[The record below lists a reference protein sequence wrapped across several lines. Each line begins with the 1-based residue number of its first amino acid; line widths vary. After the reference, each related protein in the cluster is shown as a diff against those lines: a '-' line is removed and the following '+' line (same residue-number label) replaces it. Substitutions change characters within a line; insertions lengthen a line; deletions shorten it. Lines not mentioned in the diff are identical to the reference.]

1 MRTEIETISLT
12 NKKVMFMQKELLK
25 KLLALNCAQKPNRGL
40 AFVNDLQMYDRLT
53 HESWLAKMVDDIRSG
68 NDALKDELP
77 IRCSHY
83 YRFSDNR
90 RRQADMDP
98 EAFLF
103 QTCVDIDDPE
113 AVEPA
118 IARAYL
124 LNKEEGG
131 QWQDMLLHMEYSA
144 RKKLHI
150 DIRMPLGMTIEEAQQ
165 AYTEAL
171 GVPYDSSC
179 TSPERFIL
187 VTDARQEIYRSE
199 HWYEV
204 LPEEEL
210 KLRREAYL
218 KRGLTI
224 DGRQPK
230 IRPTSEA
237 ESRIRLGS
245 DSERKNAPSV
255 TLPQQTELFPEMK
268 QVEADEGCLHVF
280 DLCMEEA
287 GLTERALQIEGV
299 RHNSLRSILSVG
311 ACQLMPKE
319 QLVAVVRKRM
329 PEYAEEKDCLQ
340 LISDFYANYTELNR
354 PLTRRQREMHAE
366 AFGEQIEDV
375 VAEEDA
381 EVVVEPAK
389 KQRKLNVKALPSGLR
404 EPVMMAPKAMQ
415 MNVLSAIMPIAATYA
430 DQVSIRYADNK
441 LQHLGLMGLIIGRQ
455 AGGKSSVKEAVELW
469 MRPLQQQAREA
480 REQEDA
486 VKKKNK
492 LRKANERA
500 VEMPELVIRKVPIT
514 ISCSTL
520 LKRLKNAQGHTIY
533 SFGEELDTLLKTNGA
548 GSWSAKYDG
557 YRYSFDRGEWGQ
569 DYNSDQA
576 ESGEVNVAY
585 NWTILGTYGAFN
597 RCFNG
602 DNVENG
608 LGGRVLMS
616 EMPDTRFSKI
626 PKYQPMAPEQE
637 EAVLKAAEM
646 LQSKAGF
653 VDTPLLRKHIDK
665 WLEEKRLEALKNADE
680 AMDELRKRSA
690 VIAFRCAVVFHLL
703 SGCERESRACIDF
716 MLMMADYVLE
726 NQMHLLCEKMESQQ
740 AKNEPT
746 VVKSLQNRSV
756 YDKLPKVFTL
766 MDVRNAKGMGLEESS
781 YRSIICKWKA
791 SGFIKEQ
798 PADPSS
804 ASRKAHYVKL
814 TA

>member
-1 MRTEIETISLT
+1 
-12 NKKVMFMQKELLK
+12 MQKELLK
-25 KLLALNCAQKPNRGL
+25 KIALNSAQKPNRGL
-40 AFVNDLQMYDRLT
+40 AFVNDLAAYDRLT
-53 HESWLAKMVDDIRSG
+53 HEPWLAKMVDDIRSG
-68 NDALKDELP
+68 NDSLKDELP

-103 QTCVDIDDPE
+103 QTCVDIDDVE

-118 IARAYL
+118 ITRAYL
-124 LNKEEGG
+124 LNNKEGG
-131 QWQDMLLHMEYSA
+131 QWKDMLLHMEYSA

-150 DIRMPLGMTIEEAQQ
+150 DIRIPVGMTIEEAQQ

-210 KLRREAYL
+210 KLRREAYQ

-224 DGRQPK
+224 DGRDSK
-230 IRPTSEA
+230 NRLTSDA
-237 ESRIRLGS
+237 
-245 DSERKNAPSV
+245 ERKFAPGSAK
-255 TLPQQTELFPEMK
+255 PQQPDLFPEMK
-268 QVEADEGCLHVF
+268 LVVADEGSLRAF

-319 QLVAVVRKRM
+319 QMVAVVKTRM
-329 PEYAEEKDCLQ
+329 PAYADEKDCQQ

-354 PLTRRQREMHAE
+354 PLTRRQREIHAE
-366 AFGEQIEDV
+366 AFGEQLEDV
-375 VAEEDA
+375 EPEEDVETA
-381 EVVVEPAK
+381 EQPK
-389 KQRKLNVKALPSGLR
+389 KKRKLNVKALPSGLR
-404 EPVMMAPKAMQ
+404 EPVMNAPKDMQ
-415 MNVLSAIMPIAATYA
+415 MNVLSAILPIAATYA
-430 DQVSIRYADNK
+430 DQVSVRYADNK
-441 LQHLGLMGLIIGRQ
+441 EQHLGLMALIIGRQ

-469 MRPLQQQAREA
+469 MRPIKQQSSEA

-548 GSWSAKYDG
+548 GSWSAKYDV

-626 PKYQPMAPEQE
+626 PKYQPMTPEQE
-637 EAVLKAAEM
+637 EAVLKAAEL
-646 LQSKAGF
+646 LQSKTGF
-653 VDTPLLRKHIDK
+653 SDTPLLRKHIDK

-690 VIAFRCAVVFHLL
+690 VIAFRSAVVFHLL

-740 AKNEPT
+740 AKNEAV
-746 VVKSLQNRSV
+746 VVKTLQNRSV
-756 YDKLPKVFTL
+756 YDKLPQVFTL
-766 MDVRNAKGMGLEESS
+766 KDVKNAKGLGLEDSS

-798 PADPSS
+798 AADP
-804 ASRKAHYVKL
+804 ASTDRKAHYVKL
-814 TA
+814 SA

>member
-1 MRTEIETISLT
+1 
-12 NKKVMFMQKELLK
+12 MQEKLLK
-25 KLLALNCAQKPNRGL
+25 KIALNSAQKPNRGL
-40 AFVNDLQMYDRLT
+40 AFVNDLAAYDRLT
-53 HESWLAKMVDDIRSG
+53 HEPWLAKMVDDIRSG

-77 IRCSHY
+77 VRCSHY
-83 YRFSDNR
+83 YRFNDNR

-103 QTCVDIDDPE
+103 QTCVDIDDVE
-113 AVEPA
+113 AVAPA
-118 IARAYL
+118 IVRAYL
-124 LNKEEGG
+124 LNNEEGG
-131 QWQDMLLHMEYSA
+131 EWKDMLLHMEYSA

-150 DIRMPLGMTIEEAQQ
+150 DIRIPVGMTIEEAQQ
-165 AYTEAL
+165 AYCKAL

-204 LPEEEL
+204 LSDEEL
-210 KLRREAYL
+210 KVRREAYQ

-224 DGRQPK
+224 DGRK
-230 IRPTSEA
+230 ITQENRPRCVNSTF
-237 ESRIRLGS
+237 
-245 DSERKNAPSV
+245 
-255 TLPQQTELFPEMK
+255 QQTELFPEMK
-268 QVEADEGCLHVF
+268 QVEADEGCLRAF

-319 QLVAVVRKRM
+319 QMVAVVRTRM
-329 PEYAEEKDCLQ
+329 PAYAEEKDCQQ

-354 PLTRRQREMHAE
+354 PLTRRQREIHAE

-375 VAEEDA
+375 EQEDTEASAEQ
-381 EVVVEPAK
+381 PK
-389 KQRKLNVKALPSGLR
+389 KKRKLNVKALPSGLR
-404 EPVMMAPKAMQ
+404 EPVMNAPKDMQ
-415 MNVLSAIMPIAATYA
+415 MNVLSAMMPIAATYA
-430 DQVSIRYADNK
+430 DQVSVRYADNK
-441 LQHLGLMGLIIGRQ
+441 EQYLGLMALIIGRQ

-469 MRPLQQQAREA
+469 MRPIKQQSSEA

-548 GSWSAKYDG
+548 GSWSAKYDV

-626 PKYQPMAPEQE
+626 PKYQPMTPEQE
-637 EAVLKAAEM
+637 EAVLKAAEL
-646 LQSKAGF
+646 LQSKTGF
-653 VDTPLLRKHIDK
+653 VDTPLLRKHMRP
-665 WLEEKRLEALKNADE
+665 WMNSASVRQSSP
-680 AMDELRKRSA
+680 SA
-690 VIAFRCAVVFHLL
+690 VPSCSICSVALNV
-703 SGCERESRACIDF
+703 SR
-716 MLMMADYVLE
+716 
-726 NQMHLLCEKMESQQ
+726 
-740 AKNEPT
+740 
-746 VVKSLQNRSV
+746 
-756 YDKLPKVFTL
+756 
-766 MDVRNAKGMGLEESS
+766 GLVSTS
-781 YRSIICKWKA
+781 C
-791 SGFIKEQ
+791 
-798 PADPSS
+798 
-804 ASRKAHYVKL
+804 
-814 TA
+814 

>member
-1 MRTEIETISLT
+1 ME
-12 NKKVMFMQKELLK
+12 KELLK
-25 KLLALNCAQKPNRGL
+25 KIALNSAQKPNRGL
-40 AFVNDLQMYDRLT
+40 AFVNDLATYDRLT
-53 HESWLAKMVDDIRSG
+53 HEPWLAKMVDDIRSG
-68 NDALKDELP
+68 NDALKDCLP

-103 QTCVDIDDPE
+103 QTCVDIDDVE

-118 IARAYL
+118 ITRAYL
-124 LNKEEGG
+124 LNNEEGG
-131 QWQDMLLHMEYSA
+131 QWQNHLLHMEYSA

-150 DIRMPLGMTIEEAQQ
+150 DIRIPVGMTIEEAQQ

-210 KLRREAYL
+210 KVRREAYL

-224 DGRQPK
+224 DGRESK
-230 IRPTSEA
+230 NRLTS
-237 ESRIRLGS
+237 GT
-245 DSERKNAPSV
+245 ERKMAPCTKQELKSQP
-255 TLPQQTELFPEMK
+255 LSNQPQQTELFPELSL
-268 QVEADEGCLHVF
+268 QNADPACLRAF

-319 QLVAVVRKRM
+319 QMVAVVKTRM
-329 PEYAEEKDCLQ
+329 PAYADEKDCQQ

-354 PLTRRQREMHAE
+354 PLTRRQREIHAE
-366 AFGEQIEDV
+366 AFGEQLEDV
-375 VAEEDA
+375 EPEEEVEAAEQ
-381 EVVVEPAK
+381 PK
-389 KQRKLNVKALPSGLR
+389 KKRKLNVKALPSGLR
-404 EPVMMAPKAMQ
+404 EPVMNAPKDMQ

-430 DQVSIRYADNK
+430 DQVSVRYADNK
-441 LQHLGLMGLIIGRQ
+441 EQHLGLMALIIGRQ

-469 MRPLQQQAREA
+469 MRPIKQQSLEA

-548 GSWSAKYDG
+548 GSWSAKYDV

-597 RCFNG
+597 RCFSG

-626 PKYQPMAPEQE
+626 PKYQPMTPEQE
-637 EAVLKAAEM
+637 EAVLKAAEL

-740 AKNEPT
+740 AKNEAA
-746 VVKSLQNRSV
+746 VVKTLQNRSV
-756 YDKLPKVFTL
+756 YDKLPQVFTL
-766 MDVRNAKGMGLEESS
+766 KDVKNAKGMGFEESS

-791 SGFIKEQ
+791 SGFIQEQ
-798 PADPSS
+798 AADPSS
-804 ASRKAHYVKL
+804 MDRKTHYVKL
-814 TA
+814 SA

>member
-1 MRTEIETISLT
+1 MR
-12 NKKVMFMQKELLK
+12 NELLK
-25 KLLALNCAQKPNRGL
+25 KIALNSAQKPNRGL
-40 AFVNDLQMYDRLT
+40 AFVNDLTAYDRLT
-53 HESWLAKMVDDIRSG
+53 HEPWLAKMVDDIRSG
-68 NDALKDELP
+68 NDSVKDELP

-83 YRFSDNR
+83 YRFNGNH

-103 QTCVDIDDPE
+103 QTCVDIDDVE

-118 IARAYL
+118 INRAYL
-124 LNKEEGG
+124 LNNEEGG
-131 QWQDMLLHMEYSA
+131 QWQNHLLHMEYSA

-150 DIRMPLGMTIEEAQQ
+150 DIRIPVGMTIEEAQQ

-171 GVPYDSSC
+171 GVDYDSSC
-179 TSPERFIL
+179 ISPERFIL

-210 KLRREAYL
+210 KVRREAYL

-224 DGRQPK
+224 DGRQ
-230 IRPTSEA
+230 
-237 ESRIRLGS
+237 
-245 DSERKNAPSV
+245 RKNAPTS
-255 TLPQQTELFPEMK
+255 TPQQTELFPEMK
-268 QVEADEGCLHVF
+268 LVEADESCLRAF

-319 QLVAVVRKRM
+319 QMVAVVKKRM
-329 PEYAEEKDCLQ
+329 PEYADEKDCQQ

-354 PLTRRQREMHAE
+354 PLTRRQREIHAE

-375 VAEEDA
+375 EQEETEAFAEQ
-381 EVVVEPAK
+381 PK
-389 KQRKLNVKALPSGLR
+389 KKRKLNVKALPSGLR
-404 EPVMMAPKAMQ
+404 EPVMNAPKDMQ
-415 MNVLSAIMPIAATYA
+415 MNVLSAMMPIAATYA
-430 DQVSIRYADNK
+430 DQVSVRYADNK
-441 LQHLGLMGLIIGRQ
+441 EQHLGLMALIIGRQ

-469 MRPLQQQAREA
+469 MRPIKQQSSEA

-500 VEMPELVIRKVPIT
+500 VEMPELIIRKVPIT

-548 GSWSAKYDG
+548 GSWSAKYDV

-597 RCFNG
+597 RCFSG

-626 PKYQPMAPEQE
+626 PKYQPMTPEQE
-637 EAVLKAAEM
+637 EAVLKAAEL

-653 VDTPLLRKHIDK
+653 VDTPLLRKNIDK

-740 AKNEPT
+740 AKNEPA
-746 VVKSLQNRSV
+746 VVKTLQNRSV
-756 YDKLPKVFTL
+756 YDKLPEVFTL
-766 MDVRNAKGMGLEESS
+766 KDVKNAKGLGLEDSS

-804 ASRKAHYVKL
+804 TDRKAHYVKL
-814 TA
+814 SA

>member
-1 MRTEIETISLT
+1 ME
-12 NKKVMFMQKELLK
+12 KELLK
-25 KLLALNCAQKPNRGL
+25 KIALNSAQKPNRGL
-40 AFVNDLQMYDRLT
+40 AFVNDLAAYERLT
-53 HESWLAKMVDDIRSG
+53 HEPWLAKMVDDIRSG
-68 NDALKDELP
+68 NDSLKDELP

-83 YRFSDNR
+83 YRFNENH

-103 QTCVDIDDPE
+103 QTCVDIDDVE

-124 LNKEEGG
+124 LNNKEGG
-131 QWQDMLLHMEYSA
+131 EWKDMLLHMEYSA

-150 DIRMPLGMTIEEAQQ
+150 DIRIPVGMTIEEAQQ
-165 AYTEAL
+165 AYCNAL
-171 GVPYDSSC
+171 GIDYDSSC

-210 KLRREAYL
+210 KLRREAYQ

-224 DGRQPK
+224 DGRKPNHTKGQ
-230 IRPTSEA
+230 
-237 ESRIRLGS
+237 
-245 DSERKNAPSV
+245 
-255 TLPQQTELFPEMK
+255 TLCVNQPQQAELFPEMK
-268 QVEADEGCLHVF
+268 LVVADEGCLRAF

-319 QLVAVVRKRM
+319 QMVAVVKTRM
-329 PEYAEEKDCLQ
+329 PAYADEKDCQQ

-354 PLTRRQREMHAE
+354 PLTRRQREIHAE
-366 AFGEQIEDV
+366 AFGEQLEDV
-375 VAEEDA
+375 EPEED
-381 EVVVEPAK
+381 VETVEQPK
-389 KQRKLNVKALPSGLR
+389 KKRRLNVKALPSGLR
-404 EPVMMAPKAMQ
+404 EPVMNAPKDMQ
-415 MNVLSAIMPIAATYA
+415 MNVLSAMMPIAATYA
-430 DQVSIRYADNK
+430 DQVSVRYADNK
-441 LQHLGLMGLIIGRQ
+441 EQHLGLMALIIGRQ

-469 MRPLQQQAREA
+469 MRPIKQQSLEA

-500 VEMPELVIRKVPIT
+500 VEMPELIIRKVPIT

-548 GSWSAKYDG
+548 GSWSAKYDV

-585 NWTILGTYGAFN
+585 NWSILGTYGAFN

-626 PKYQPMAPEQE
+626 PKYQPMTPEQE
-637 EAVLKAAEM
+637 EAVLKAAEL
-646 LQSKAGF
+646 LQSKNGF

-690 VIAFRCAVVFHLL
+690 VIAFRSAVVFHLL

-740 AKNEPT
+740 AKNEAA
-746 VVKSLQNRSV
+746 VVKTLQNRSV
-756 YDKLPKVFTL
+756 YDKLPQVFTL
-766 MDVRNAKGMGLEESS
+766 KDVKNAKGMGFEESS

-791 SGFIKEQ
+791 SGFIQEQ
-798 PADPSS
+798 PADP
-804 ASRKAHYVKL
+804 ASTDRKTHYVKL
-814 TA
+814 SA

>member
-1 MRTEIETISLT
+1 M
-12 NKKVMFMQKELLK
+12 KKI
-25 KLLALNCAQKPNRGL
+25 ALNSTQKPNRGL
-40 AFVNDLQMYDRLT
+40 AFVNDLAAYDRLIR
-53 HESWLAKMVDDIRSG
+53 EPWLSKMVDDIRSG

-77 IRCSHY
+77 VRCSHY
-83 YRFSDNR
+83 YRFNDNR

-103 QTCVDIDDPE
+103 QTCVDIDDVE

-118 IARAYL
+118 ITRAHL
-124 LNKEEGG
+124 LNNEEGG
-131 QWQDMLLHMEYSA
+131 KWQDMLLHMEYSA

-150 DIRMPLGMTIEEAQQ
+150 DIRIPVGMTIEEAQQ

-171 GVPYDSSC
+171 GVDYDSSC

-210 KLRREAYL
+210 KVRREAYL

-224 DGRQPK
+224 DGRQRK
-230 IRPTSEA
+230 TAPTPIVP
-237 ESRIRLGS
+237 R
-245 DSERKNAPSV
+245 
-255 TLPQQTELFPEMK
+255 QTELFPVSEVK
-268 QVEADEGCLHVF
+268 ADACCLRIF

-319 QLVAVVRKRM
+319 QMVAVVKMRM
-329 PEYAEEKDCLQ
+329 PEYAEEKDCQQ

-354 PLTRRQREMHAE
+354 PLTRRQREIHAE
-366 AFGEQIEDV
+366 AFGEQSDEVEPDEN
-375 VAEEDA
+375 AEEMA
-381 EVVVEPAK
+381 GQPK
-389 KQRKLNVKALPSGLR
+389 KKRRLNVKALPSGLR
-404 EPVMMAPKAMQ
+404 EPIMVAPKEMR
-415 MNVLSAIMPIAATYA
+415 MNVLSAMMPIAATYA
-430 DQVSIRYADNK
+430 DQVTVRYADNK
-441 LQHLGLMGLIIGRQ
+441 LHHLGLMGLVIGRQ

-469 MRPLQQQAREA
+469 MRPLQEQSREA

-486 VKKKNK
+486 VKKQNK

-548 GSWSAKYDG
+548 GSWSAKYDV

-597 RCFNG
+597 RCFSG

-626 PKYQPMAPEQE
+626 PKYQPMTLEQE
-637 EAVLKAAEM
+637 EAVLKATEL
-646 LQSKAGF
+646 LQSKNGF

-665 WLEEKRLEALKNADE
+665 WLEERRLEALKNADE
-680 AMDELRKRSA
+680 ALDELRKRSA

-703 SGCERESRACIDF
+703 SDCECESKACIDF

-726 NQMHLLCEKMESQQ
+726 NQMHLLCQKMENQQ

-746 VVKSLQNRSV
+746 AVRRLQNKTV
-756 YDKLPKVFTL
+756 YDKLPEVFTL
-766 MDVRNAKGMGLEESS
+766 KDVKNAKGLGLEESS

-798 PADPSS
+798 DAAS
-804 ASRKAHYVKL
+804 ASPDRKTHYVKL
-814 TA
+814 TDDTRNVAALRVATVA

>member
-1 MRTEIETISLT
+1 MREE
-12 NKKVMFMQKELLK
+12 MK
-25 KLLALNCAQKPNRGL
+25 KLIALNCAQKPNRGL
-40 AFVNDLQMYDRLT
+40 AFVNDLSTYDRLT
-53 HESWLAKMVDDIRSG
+53 HEPWLAKMVDDIRSG
-68 NDALKDELP
+68 NDSLKDELP

-83 YRFSDNR
+83 YRFSDNH

-103 QTCVDIDDPE
+103 QTCVDIDDLE

-124 LNKEEGG
+124 LNNEEGG
-131 QWQDMLLHMEYSA
+131 QWQGMLLHLEYSA

-150 DIRMPLGMTIEEAQQ
+150 DIRIPVGMTIEEAQQ

-171 GVPYDSSC
+171 GVDYDSSC

-218 KRGLTI
+218 NRGLTI
-224 DGRQPK
+224 DGRQSQGVKPQQLK
-230 IRPTSEA
+230 SQPLS
-237 ESRIRLGS
+237 
-245 DSERKNAPSV
+245 NQ
-255 TLPQQTELFPEMK
+255 PQQTELFPEMTP
-268 QVEADEGCLHVF
+268 QNADPCCLRAF

-287 GLTERALQIEGV
+287 GLTERALQVEGV

-319 QLVAVVRKRM
+319 QMLAVVKTRM
-329 PEYAEEKDCLQ
+329 PAYADEKDCQQ

-354 PLTRRQREMHAE
+354 PLTRRQREIHAE
-366 AFGEQIEDV
+366 AFGEQLEDV
-375 VAEEDA
+375 EPEEETEA
-381 EVVVEPAK
+381 TEQQPK
-389 KQRKLNVKALPSGLR
+389 KKRRLNVKALPSGLR
-404 EPVMMAPKAMQ
+404 EPVMLAPKDMQ

-430 DQVSIRYADNK
+430 DQVSVRYADNK
-441 LQHLGLMGLIIGRQ
+441 IQHLGLMGLIIGRQ

-469 MRPLQQQAREA
+469 MRPIKEQSLEA

-548 GSWSAKYDG
+548 GSWSAKYDV

-616 EMPDTRFSKI
+616 EMPDMRFSKI

-637 EAVLKAAEM
+637 EAVLKAAEL

-653 VDTPLLRKHIDK
+653 IDTPLLRKHIDK

-716 MLMMADYVLE
+716 MLMMADYVLD
-726 NQMHLLCEKMESQQ
+726 NQMHLLCQKMESQQ
-740 AKNEPT
+740 AKNEPA
-746 VVKSLQNRSV
+746 VVKTFQNKSV
-756 YDKLPKVFTL
+756 YDKLPQVFTL
-766 MDVRNAKGMGLEESS
+766 KDVKNAKGLGLEESS

-804 ASRKAHYVKL
+804 TDRKAHYVKL
-814 TA
+814 SA

>member
-1 MRTEIETISLT
+1 ME
-12 NKKVMFMQKELLK
+12 KELLK
-25 KLLALNCAQKPNRGL
+25 KIALNCAKKPNRGL
-40 AFVNDLQMYDRLT
+40 AYINDLEQYDRLT
-53 HESWLAKMVDDIRSG
+53 HEPWLAKMVDDIRSG
-68 NDALKDELP
+68 NDSLKDELP

-103 QTCVDIDDPE
+103 QTCVDIDDVE

-124 LNKEEGG
+124 HNNEEDGE
-131 QWQDMLLHMEYSA
+131 WKDMLLHMEYSA

-150 DIRMPLGMTIEEAQQ
+150 DIRIPVGMTIEEAQQ
-165 AYTEAL
+165 AYCNAL
-171 GVPYDSSC
+171 GIDYDSSC

-204 LPEEEL
+204 LSEEEL

-224 DGRQPK
+224 DGRK
-230 IRPTSEA
+230 LKSEPTSGP
-237 ESRIRLGS
+237 ESKIRLGS
-245 DSERKNAPSV
+245 EAQPKNRPGSV
-255 TLPQQTELFPEMK
+255 QTQQAELFPEMNP
-268 QVEADEGCLHVF
+268 QNADPCCLRAF

-319 QLVAVVRKRM
+319 QMVAVVKTRM
-329 PEYAEEKDCLQ
+329 PAYADEKDCQQ

-354 PLTRRQREMHAE
+354 PLTRRQREIHAE
-366 AFGEQIEDV
+366 AFGEQLEDV
-375 VAEEDA
+375 EPEEEVEAAEQ
-381 EVVVEPAK
+381 PK
-389 KQRKLNVKALPSGLR
+389 KKRKLNVKALPSGLR
-404 EPVMMAPKAMQ
+404 EPVMNAPKDMQ

-430 DQVSIRYADNK
+430 DQVSVRYADNK
-441 LQHLGLMGLIIGRQ
+441 EQHLGLMALIIGRQ

-469 MRPLQQQAREA
+469 MRPIKQQSSEA
-480 REQEDA
+480 RDQEDA

-500 VEMPELVIRKVPIT
+500 VEMPELIIRKVPIT

-548 GSWSAKYDG
+548 GSWSAKYDV

-626 PKYQPMAPEQE
+626 PKYQPMTPEQE
-637 EAVLKAAEM
+637 EAVLKAAEL

-726 NQMHLLCEKMESQQ
+726 NQMHLLCEKIESQQ
-740 AKNEPT
+740 AKNEAA
-746 VVKSLQNRSV
+746 VVKTLQNRSV
-756 YDKLPKVFTL
+756 YDKLPQVFTL
-766 MDVRNAKGMGLEESS
+766 KDVKNAKGMGFEESS

-798 PADPSS
+798 PADPAS
-804 ASRKAHYVKL
+804 ADRKMHYVKL
-814 TA
+814 SA

>member
-1 MRTEIETISLT
+1 
-12 NKKVMFMQKELLK
+12 MQKELLK
-25 KLLALNCAQKPNRGL
+25 KIALNSAQKPNRGL
-40 AFVNDLQMYDRLT
+40 AFVNDLAAYDRLT
-53 HESWLAKMVDDIRSG
+53 HEPWLAKMVDDIRSG
-68 NDALKDELP
+68 NDSLKDELP

-103 QTCVDIDDPE
+103 QTCVDIDDVE

-118 IARAYL
+118 ITRAYL
-124 LNKEEGG
+124 LNNKEGG
-131 QWQDMLLHMEYSA
+131 QWKDMLLHMEYSA

-150 DIRMPLGMTIEEAQQ
+150 DIRIPVGMTIEEAQQ

-210 KLRREAYL
+210 KLRREAYQ

-224 DGRQPK
+224 DGRDSK
-230 IRPTSEA
+230 NRLTSDA
-237 ESRIRLGS
+237 
-245 DSERKNAPSV
+245 ERKFAPGSAK
-255 TLPQQTELFPEMK
+255 PQQPDLFPEMK
-268 QVEADEGCLHVF
+268 LVVADEGSLRAF

-319 QLVAVVRKRM
+319 QMVAVVKTRM
-329 PEYAEEKDCLQ
+329 PAYADEKDCQQ

-354 PLTRRQREMHAE
+354 PLTRRQREIHAE
-366 AFGEQIEDV
+366 AFGEQLEDV
-375 VAEEDA
+375 EPEEDVETA
-381 EVVVEPAK
+381 EQPK
-389 KQRKLNVKALPSGLR
+389 KKRKLNVKALPSGLR
-404 EPVMMAPKAMQ
+404 EPVMNAPKDMQ
-415 MNVLSAIMPIAATYA
+415 MNVLSAILPIAATYA
-430 DQVSIRYADNK
+430 DQVSVRYADNK
-441 LQHLGLMGLIIGRQ
+441 EQHLGLMALIIGRQ

-469 MRPLQQQAREA
+469 MRPIKQQSSEA

-548 GSWSAKYDG
+548 GSWSAKYDV

-626 PKYQPMAPEQE
+626 PKYQPMTPEQE
-637 EAVLKAAEM
+637 EAVLKAAEL
-646 LQSKAGF
+646 LQSKTGF
-653 VDTPLLRKHIDK
+653 SDTPLLRKHIDK

-690 VIAFRCAVVFHLL
+690 VIAFRSAVVFHLL

-740 AKNEPT
+740 AKNEPAVIKT
-746 VVKSLQNRSV
+746 LQNRSV
-756 YDKLPKVFTL
+756 YDKLPEVFTL
-766 MDVRNAKGMGLEESS
+766 KDVKNAKGLGLEDSS

-798 PADPSS
+798 AADP
-804 ASRKAHYVKL
+804 ASTDRKAHYVKL
-814 TA
+814 SA

>member
-1 MRTEIETISLT
+1 MR
-12 NKKVMFMQKELLK
+12 NELLK
-25 KLLALNCAQKPNRGL
+25 KIALNSAQKPNRGL
-40 AFVNDLQMYDRLT
+40 AFVNDLTAYDRLT
-53 HESWLAKMVDDIRSG
+53 HEPWLAKMVDDIRSG
-68 NDALKDELP
+68 NDSVKDELP

-83 YRFSDNR
+83 YRFNGNH

-103 QTCVDIDDPE
+103 QTCVDIDDVE

-118 IARAYL
+118 INRAYL
-124 LNKEEGG
+124 LNNEEGG
-131 QWQDMLLHMEYSA
+131 QWQNHLLHMEYSA

-150 DIRMPLGMTIEEAQQ
+150 DIRIPVGMTIEEAQQ

-171 GVPYDSSC
+171 GMDYDSSC

-210 KLRREAYL
+210 KVRREAYL

-224 DGRQPK
+224 DGRQ
-230 IRPTSEA
+230 
-237 ESRIRLGS
+237 
-245 DSERKNAPSV
+245 RKNAPTS
-255 TLPQQTELFPEMK
+255 TPQQTELFPEMK
-268 QVEADEGCLHVF
+268 LVEADESCLRAF

-319 QLVAVVRKRM
+319 QMVAVVKKRM
-329 PEYAEEKDCLQ
+329 PEYADEKDCQQ

-354 PLTRRQREMHAE
+354 PLTRRQREIHAE

-375 VAEEDA
+375 EQEETEAFAEQ
-381 EVVVEPAK
+381 PK
-389 KQRKLNVKALPSGLR
+389 KKRKLNVKALPSGLR
-404 EPVMMAPKAMQ
+404 EPVMNAPKDMQ
-415 MNVLSAIMPIAATYA
+415 MNVLSAMMPIAATYA
-430 DQVSIRYADNK
+430 DQVSVRYADNK
-441 LQHLGLMGLIIGRQ
+441 EQHLGLMALIIGRQ

-469 MRPLQQQAREA
+469 MRPIKQQSSEA

-548 GSWSAKYDG
+548 GSWSAKYDV

-597 RCFNG
+597 RCFSG

-626 PKYQPMAPEQE
+626 PKYQPMTPEQE
-637 EAVLKAAEM
+637 EAVLKAAEL

-740 AKNEPT
+740 AKNEPA
-746 VVKSLQNRSV
+746 VVKTLQNRSV
-756 YDKLPKVFTL
+756 YDKLPEVFTL
-766 MDVRNAKGMGLEESS
+766 KDVKNAKGLGLEDSS

-791 SGFIKEQ
+791 SGFIQEQ
-798 PADPSS
+798 PADPAS
-804 ASRKAHYVKL
+804 ADRKMHYVKL
-814 TA
+814 SA

>member
-1 MRTEIETISLT
+1 
-12 NKKVMFMQKELLK
+12 MQEKLLK
-25 KLLALNCAQKPNRGL
+25 KIALNSAQKPNRGL
-40 AFVNDLQMYDRLT
+40 AFVNDLAAYDRLT
-53 HESWLAKMVDDIRSG
+53 HEPWLAKMVDDIRSG

-77 IRCSHY
+77 VRCSHY
-83 YRFSDNR
+83 YRFNDNR

-98 EAFLF
+98 KAFLF
-103 QTCVDIDDPE
+103 QTCVDIDDVE
-113 AVEPA
+113 AVAPA
-118 IARAYL
+118 IVRAYL
-124 LNKEEGG
+124 LNNEEGG
-131 QWQDMLLHMEYSA
+131 EWKDMLLHMEYSA

-150 DIRMPLGMTIEEAQQ
+150 DIRIPVGMTIEEAQQ
-165 AYTEAL
+165 AYCKAL

-204 LPEEEL
+204 LSDEEL
-210 KLRREAYL
+210 KVRREAYQ

-224 DGRQPK
+224 DGRK
-230 IRPTSEA
+230 ITQENRPRCVNSTF
-237 ESRIRLGS
+237 
-245 DSERKNAPSV
+245 
-255 TLPQQTELFPEMK
+255 QQTELFPEMK
-268 QVEADEGCLHVF
+268 QVEADEGCLRAF

-319 QLVAVVRKRM
+319 QMVAVVRTRM
-329 PEYAEEKDCLQ
+329 PAYAEEKDCQQ

-354 PLTRRQREMHAE
+354 PLTRRQREIHAE

-375 VAEEDA
+375 EQEDTEASAEQ
-381 EVVVEPAK
+381 PK
-389 KQRKLNVKALPSGLR
+389 KKRKLNVKALPSGLR
-404 EPVMMAPKAMQ
+404 EPVMNAPKDMQ
-415 MNVLSAIMPIAATYA
+415 MNVLSAMMPIAATYA
-430 DQVSIRYADNK
+430 DQVSVRYADNK
-441 LQHLGLMGLIIGRQ
+441 EQYLGLMALIIGRQ

-469 MRPLQQQAREA
+469 MRPIKQQSSEA

-548 GSWSAKYDG
+548 GSWSAKYDV

-626 PKYQPMAPEQE
+626 PKYQPMTPEQE
-637 EAVLKAAEM
+637 EAVLKAAEL
-646 LQSKAGF
+646 LQSKTGF

-703 SGCERESRACIDF
+703 SGSERESRACIDF

-726 NQMHLLCEKMESQQ
+726 NQMHLLCQKIESQQ
-740 AKNEPT
+740 AKNQPA
-746 VVKSLQNRSV
+746 VVKTLQNKSV
-756 YDKLPKVFTL
+756 YDKLPEVFTL
-766 MDVRNAKGMGLEESS
+766 NDVKNIKGLGLEESS

-798 PADPSS
+798 PANPSS
-804 ASRKAHYVKL
+804 MDRKIRYVKL
-814 TA
+814 SA

>member
-1 MRTEIETISLT
+1 MR
-12 NKKVMFMQKELLK
+12 NELLK
-25 KLLALNCAQKPNRGL
+25 KIALNSAQKPNRGL
-40 AFVNDLQMYDRLT
+40 AFVNDLTAYDRLT
-53 HESWLAKMVDDIRSG
+53 HEPWLAKMVDDIRSG
-68 NDALKDELP
+68 NDSVKDELP

-83 YRFSDNR
+83 YRFNGNH

-103 QTCVDIDDPE
+103 QTCVDIDDVE

-118 IARAYL
+118 INRAYL
-124 LNKEEGG
+124 LNNEEGG
-131 QWQDMLLHMEYSA
+131 QWQNHLLHMEYSA

-150 DIRMPLGMTIEEAQQ
+150 DIRIPVGMTIEEAQQ

-171 GVPYDSSC
+171 GVDYDSSC

-210 KLRREAYL
+210 KVRREAYL

-224 DGRQPK
+224 DGRQ
-230 IRPTSEA
+230 
-237 ESRIRLGS
+237 
-245 DSERKNAPSV
+245 RKNAPTS
-255 TLPQQTELFPEMK
+255 TPQQTELFPEMK
-268 QVEADEGCLHVF
+268 LVEADESCLRAF

-319 QLVAVVRKRM
+319 QMVAVVKKRM
-329 PEYAEEKDCLQ
+329 PEYADEKDCQQ

-354 PLTRRQREMHAE
+354 PLTRRQREIHAE

-375 VAEEDA
+375 EQEETEAFAEQ
-381 EVVVEPAK
+381 PK
-389 KQRKLNVKALPSGLR
+389 KKRKLNVKALPSGLR
-404 EPVMMAPKAMQ
+404 EPVMNAPKDMQ
-415 MNVLSAIMPIAATYA
+415 MNVLSAMMPIAATYA
-430 DQVSIRYADNK
+430 DQVSVRYADNK
-441 LQHLGLMGLIIGRQ
+441 EQHLGLMALIIGRQ

-469 MRPLQQQAREA
+469 MRPIKQQSSEA

-548 GSWSAKYDG
+548 GSWSAKYDV

-597 RCFNG
+597 RCFSG

-626 PKYQPMAPEQE
+626 PKYQPMTPEQE
-637 EAVLKAAEM
+637 EAVLKAAEL

-653 VDTPLLRKHIDK
+653 VDTPLLRKNIDK

-690 VIAFRCAVVFHLL
+690 VIAFLCAVVFHLL
-703 SGCERESRACIDF
+703 SGCERDSRACIDF

-740 AKNEPT
+740 AKNEPA
-746 VVKSLQNRSV
+746 VVKTLQNRSV
-756 YDKLPKVFTL
+756 YDKLPEVFTL
-766 MDVRNAKGMGLEESS
+766 KDVKNAKGLGLEDSS

-791 SGFIKEQ
+791 SGFIK
-798 PADPSS
+798 
-804 ASRKAHYVKL
+804 
-814 TA
+814 

>member
-1 MRTEIETISLT
+1 MR
-12 NKKVMFMQKELLK
+12 NELLK
-25 KLLALNCAQKPNRGL
+25 KIALNSAQKPNRGL
-40 AFVNDLQMYDRLT
+40 AFVNDLTAYDRLT
-53 HESWLAKMVDDIRSG
+53 HEPWLAKMVDDIRSG
-68 NDALKDELP
+68 NDSVKDELP

-83 YRFSDNR
+83 YRFNGNH

-98 EAFLF
+98 ETFLF
-103 QTCVDIDDPE
+103 QTCVDIDAVE

-118 IARAYL
+118 INRAYL
-124 LNKEEGG
+124 LNNEEGG
-131 QWQDMLLHMEYSA
+131 QWQNHLLHMEYSA

-150 DIRMPLGMTIEEAQQ
+150 DIRIPVGMTIEEAQQ

-171 GVPYDSSC
+171 GVDYDSSC
-179 TSPERFIL
+179 ISPERFIL

-210 KLRREAYL
+210 KVRREAYL

-224 DGRQPK
+224 DGRQ
-230 IRPTSEA
+230 
-237 ESRIRLGS
+237 
-245 DSERKNAPSV
+245 RKNAPTS
-255 TLPQQTELFPEMK
+255 TPQQTELFPEMK
-268 QVEADEGCLHVF
+268 LVEADESCLRAF

-319 QLVAVVRKRM
+319 QMVAVVKKRM
-329 PEYAEEKDCLQ
+329 PEYADEKDCQQ

-354 PLTRRQREMHAE
+354 PLTRRQREIHAE

-375 VAEEDA
+375 EQEETEAFAEQ
-381 EVVVEPAK
+381 PK
-389 KQRKLNVKALPSGLR
+389 KKRKLNVKALPSGLR
-404 EPVMMAPKAMQ
+404 EPVMNAPKDMQ
-415 MNVLSAIMPIAATYA
+415 MNVLSAMMPIAATYA
-430 DQVSIRYADNK
+430 DQVSVRYADNK
-441 LQHLGLMGLIIGRQ
+441 EQHLGLMALIIGRQ

-469 MRPLQQQAREA
+469 MRPIKQQSSEA

-548 GSWSAKYDG
+548 GSWSAKYDV

-597 RCFNG
+597 RCFSG

-626 PKYQPMAPEQE
+626 PKYQPMTPEQE
-637 EAVLKAAEM
+637 EAVLKAAEL

-653 VDTPLLRKHIDK
+653 VDTPLLRKNIDK

-740 AKNEPT
+740 AKNEPA
-746 VVKSLQNRSV
+746 VVKTLQNRSV
-756 YDKLPKVFTL
+756 YDKLPEVFTL
-766 MDVRNAKGMGLEESS
+766 KDVKNAKGLGLEDSS

-804 ASRKAHYVKL
+804 TDRKAHYVKL
-814 TA
+814 SA

>member
-1 MRTEIETISLT
+1 MR
-12 NKKVMFMQKELLK
+12 NELLK
-25 KLLALNCAQKPNRGL
+25 KIALNSAQKPNRGL
-40 AFVNDLQMYDRLT
+40 AFVNDLTAYDRLT
-53 HESWLAKMVDDIRSG
+53 HEPWLAKMVDDIRSG
-68 NDALKDELP
+68 NDSVKDELP

-83 YRFSDNR
+83 YRFNGNH

-103 QTCVDIDDPE
+103 QTCVDIDDVE
-113 AVEPA
+113 AVKPA
-118 IARAYL
+118 INRAYL
-124 LNKEEGG
+124 LNNEEGG
-131 QWQDMLLHMEYSA
+131 QWQNHLLHMEYSA

-150 DIRMPLGMTIEEAQQ
+150 DIRIPVGMTIEEAQQ

-171 GVPYDSSC
+171 GVDYDSSC
-179 TSPERFIL
+179 ISPERFIL

-210 KLRREAYL
+210 KVRREAYL

-224 DGRQPK
+224 DGRQ
-230 IRPTSEA
+230 
-237 ESRIRLGS
+237 
-245 DSERKNAPSV
+245 RKNAPTS
-255 TLPQQTELFPEMK
+255 TPQQTELFPEMK
-268 QVEADEGCLHVF
+268 LVEADESCLRAF

-319 QLVAVVRKRM
+319 QMVAVVKKRM
-329 PEYAEEKDCLQ
+329 PEYADEKDCQQ

-354 PLTRRQREMHAE
+354 PLTRRQREIHAE

-375 VAEEDA
+375 EQEETEAFAEQ
-381 EVVVEPAK
+381 PK
-389 KQRKLNVKALPSGLR
+389 KKRKLNVKALPSGLR
-404 EPVMMAPKAMQ
+404 EPVMNAPKDMQ
-415 MNVLSAIMPIAATYA
+415 MNVLSAMMPIAATYA
-430 DQVSIRYADNK
+430 DQVSVRYADNK
-441 LQHLGLMGLIIGRQ
+441 EQHLGLMALIIGRQ

-469 MRPLQQQAREA
+469 MRPIKQQSSEA

-548 GSWSAKYDG
+548 GSWSAKYDV

-597 RCFNG
+597 RCFSG

-626 PKYQPMAPEQE
+626 PKYQPMTPEQE
-637 EAVLKAAEM
+637 EAVLKAAEL

-653 VDTPLLRKHIDK
+653 VDTPLLRKNIDK

-740 AKNEPT
+740 AKNEPA
-746 VVKSLQNRSV
+746 VVKTLQNRSV
-756 YDKLPKVFTL
+756 YDKLPEVFTL
-766 MDVRNAKGMGLEESS
+766 KDVKNAKGLGLEDSS

-804 ASRKAHYVKL
+804 TDRKAHYVKL
-814 TA
+814 AA

>member
-1 MRTEIETISLT
+1 
-12 NKKVMFMQKELLK
+12 
-25 KLLALNCAQKPNRGL
+25 
-40 AFVNDLQMYDRLT
+40 
-53 HESWLAKMVDDIRSG
+53 
-68 NDALKDELP
+68 
-77 IRCSHY
+77 
-83 YRFSDNR
+83 
-90 RRQADMDP
+90 
-98 EAFLF
+98 
-103 QTCVDIDDPE
+103 
-113 AVEPA
+113 
-118 IARAYL
+118 
-124 LNKEEGG
+124 
-131 QWQDMLLHMEYSA
+131 
-144 RKKLHI
+144 
-150 DIRMPLGMTIEEAQQ
+150 
-165 AYTEAL
+165 
-171 GVPYDSSC
+171 
-179 TSPERFIL
+179 
-187 VTDARQEIYRSE
+187 
-199 HWYEV
+199 
-204 LPEEEL
+204 
-210 KLRREAYL
+210 
-218 KRGLTI
+218 
-224 DGRQPK
+224 
-230 IRPTSEA
+230 
-237 ESRIRLGS
+237 
-245 DSERKNAPSV
+245 
-255 TLPQQTELFPEMK
+255 MK
-268 QVEADEGCLHVF
+268 QVEADEGCLRAF

-319 QLVAVVRKRM
+319 QMVAVVRTRM
-329 PEYAEEKDCLQ
+329 PAYAEEKDCQQ

-354 PLTRRQREMHAE
+354 PLTRRQREIHAE

-375 VAEEDA
+375 EQEHTEASAEQ
-381 EVVVEPAK
+381 PK
-389 KQRKLNVKALPSGLR
+389 KKRKLNVKALPSGLR
-404 EPVMMAPKAMQ
+404 EPVMNAPKDMQ
-415 MNVLSAIMPIAATYA
+415 MNVLSAMMPIAATYA
-430 DQVSIRYADNK
+430 DQVSVRYADNK
-441 LQHLGLMGLIIGRQ
+441 EQYLGLMALIIGRQ
-455 AGGKSSVKEAVELW
+455 AGGKSSIKEAVELW
-469 MRPLQQQAREA
+469 MRPIKQQSSEA

-548 GSWSAKYDG
+548 GSWSAKYDV

-626 PKYQPMAPEQE
+626 PKYQPMTPEQE
-637 EAVLKAAEM
+637 EAVLKAAEL
-646 LQSKAGF
+646 LQSKTGS

-703 SGCERESRACIDF
+703 SGSERESRACIDF

-726 NQMHLLCEKMESQQ
+726 NQMHLLCQKIESQQ
-740 AKNEPT
+740 AKNQPA
-746 VVKSLQNRSV
+746 VVKTLQNKSV
-756 YDKLPKVFTL
+756 YDKLPEVFTL
-766 MDVRNAKGMGLEESS
+766 NDVKNIKGLGLEESS

-798 PADPSS
+798 PANPSS
-804 ASRKAHYVKL
+804 MDRKIRYVKL
-814 TA
+814 SA

>member
-1 MRTEIETISLT
+1 MR
-12 NKKVMFMQKELLK
+12 NELLK
-25 KLLALNCAQKPNRGL
+25 KIALNSAQKPNRGL
-40 AFVNDLQMYDRLT
+40 AFVNDLTAYDRLT
-53 HESWLAKMVDDIRSG
+53 HEPWLAKMVDDIRSG
-68 NDALKDELP
+68 NDSVKDELP

-83 YRFSDNR
+83 YRFNGNH

-103 QTCVDIDDPE
+103 QTCVDIDDVE

-118 IARAYL
+118 INRAYL
-124 LNKEEGG
+124 LNNEEGG
-131 QWQDMLLHMEYSA
+131 QWQNHLLHMEYSA

-150 DIRMPLGMTIEEAQQ
+150 DIRIPVGMTIEEAQQ

-171 GVPYDSSC
+171 GVDYDSSC
-179 TSPERFIL
+179 ISPERFIL

-210 KLRREAYL
+210 KVRREAYL

-224 DGRQPK
+224 DGRQ
-230 IRPTSEA
+230 
-237 ESRIRLGS
+237 
-245 DSERKNAPSV
+245 RKNAPTS
-255 TLPQQTELFPEMK
+255 TPQQTELFPEMK
-268 QVEADEGCLHVF
+268 LVEADESCLRAF

-319 QLVAVVRKRM
+319 QMVAVVKKRM
-329 PEYAEEKDCLQ
+329 PEYADEKDCQQ

-354 PLTRRQREMHAE
+354 PLTRRQREIHAE

-375 VAEEDA
+375 EQEETEAFAEQ
-381 EVVVEPAK
+381 PK
-389 KQRKLNVKALPSGLR
+389 KKRKLNVKALPSGLR
-404 EPVMMAPKAMQ
+404 EPVMNAPKDMQ
-415 MNVLSAIMPIAATYA
+415 MNVLSAMMPIAATYA
-430 DQVSIRYADNK
+430 DQVSVRYADNK
-441 LQHLGLMGLIIGRQ
+441 EQHLGLMALIIGRQ

-469 MRPLQQQAREA
+469 MRPIKQQSSEA

-548 GSWSAKYDG
+548 GSWSAKYDV

-597 RCFNG
+597 RCFSG

-626 PKYQPMAPEQE
+626 PKYQPMTPEQE
-637 EAVLKAAEM
+637 EAVLKAAEL

-653 VDTPLLRKHIDK
+653 VDTPLLRKNIDK

-740 AKNEPT
+740 AKNEPA
-746 VVKSLQNRSV
+746 VVKTLQNRSV
-756 YDKLPKVFTL
+756 YDKLPEVFTL
-766 MDVRNAKGMGLEESS
+766 KDVKNAKGLGLEDSS

-804 ASRKAHYVKL
+804 TGRKAHYVKL
-814 TA
+814 SA